1 MGAATFDF
9 DNRKGG
15 KRVNGISVTA
25 FTNGKI
31 NRYDYVD
38 DRIFNH
44 VANVNSPRYV
54 R

>member
-9 DNRKGG
+9 DDGKGG
-15 KRVNGISVTA
+15 KRVNGISVTT

-38 DRIFNH
+38 DRFFNH
-44 VANVNSPRYV
+44 VANVNSP
-54 R
+54 

>member
-1 MGAATFDF
+1 MGAVTFDF
-9 DNRKGG
+9 NDWKGG
-15 KRVNGISVTA
+15 ARVNGISVTA

-38 DRIFNH
+38 DRIFNY
-44 VANVNSPRYV
+44 VANVDSPRHV